1 MKQATI
7 ELIESVRAAVWFGH
21 VGEPLPAPSDAH
33 VLQVA
38 TWAEAA
44 NACSSVEWENVALEH
59 QNRLTMALHANH
71 RERYRAWN
79 NSAVAVRNA
88 IDPII
93 EEKTRAV
100 VAEHDL
106 PKQFT
111 GSIQWDLL
119 SACMESEYSDLIPPG
134 FFAMIVEWYRQG
146 RFPCGWGSRD
156 ENGRLRLVGPEEPS
170 FSLERALSFPVGA
183 SVLPIPEGR
192 LIVF

>member
-7 ELIESVRAAVWFGH
+7 ELIESVRAAAWFRH
-21 VGEPLPAPSDAH
+21 VGEPLSLPSDAH

-44 NACSSVEWENVALEH
+44 NACSSMEWGNVILEH
-59 QNRLTMALHANH
+59 QNRLTMTLHANH

-79 NSAVAVRNA
+79 EIAATARDA
-88 IDPII
+88 INPIV
-93 EEKTRAV
+93 EEKTRAL
-100 VAEHDL
+100 VAEHAL
-106 PKQFT
+106 PKQFI
-111 GSIQWDLL
+111 GSIRWNVL
-119 SACMESEYSDLIPPG
+119 SACMESEFSDLIPPD
-134 FFAMIVEWYRQG
+134 FFAMIVEWHRQG

-156 ENGRLRLVGPEEPS
+156 ENGELRLLGPQEPS

-183 SVLPIPEGR
+183 GVLPIPEGR